1 MSESIE
7 QAWRL
12 QREEEALTHPG
23 EPFLIVAKG
32 FVTGEQA
39 RGCELTPGHKRN
51 LLSNSLN
58 QRGRLRSVALAFKVQ
73 DVDPAGSTHRT
84 SRSARP
90 CLSSRVLPKPP
101 GSFYLSLCL
110 TRVEPSSHLG

>member
-1 MSESIE
+1 M
-7 QAWRL
+7 R
-12 QREEEALTHPG
+12 RRPLTHPR
-23 EPFLIVAKG
+23 EPFLIVAED

-51 LLSNSLN
+51 LSNSLN
-58 QRGRLRSVALAFKVQ
+58 QRGRLRSIALAFKVQ

-90 CLSSRVLPKPP
+90 CLSSSVLPKASRLFLPVP
-101 GSFYLSLCL
+101 L
-110 TRVEPSSHLG
+110 PHLG